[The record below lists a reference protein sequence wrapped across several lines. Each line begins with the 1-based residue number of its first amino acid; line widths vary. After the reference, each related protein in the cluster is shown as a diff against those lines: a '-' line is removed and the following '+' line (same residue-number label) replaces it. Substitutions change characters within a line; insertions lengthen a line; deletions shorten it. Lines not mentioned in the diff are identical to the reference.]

1 MKKVILGIMLVF
13 SFSIF
18 IACAGGDS
26 EKPASAQTEAAT
38 VNEIDVGAFKKLK
51 EEKPGTIVDVRTPSE
66 VASGIVE
73 GAVVIDIYGDD
84 FKGEISKLDKTKPIY
99 VYCKSGGRS
108 SNASKQLLDLGYTQ
122 VYNLMGGMTSW
133 KAKGYP
139 TVAVK

>member
-1 MKKVILGIMLVF
+1 MKKVILGIMVVM
-13 SFSIF
+13 SFSTF

-26 EKPASAQTEAAT
+26 EKPTSAQTEAAT
-38 VNEIDVGAFKKLK
+38 VDDIDVDAFKKLK
-51 EEKPGTIVDVRTPSE
+51 EEKPGIIVDVRTPGE
-66 VASGIVE
+66 AASGIVE

-108 SNASKQLLDLGYTQ
+108 SNAAKQLLDLGYTQ
-122 VYNLMGGMTSW
+122 VYNVMGGMTDW

>member
-1 MKKVILGIMLVF
+1 M
-13 SFSIF
+13 
-18 IACAGGDS
+18 
-26 EKPASAQTEAAT
+26 
-38 VNEIDVGAFKKLK
+38 K
-51 EEKPGTIVDVRTPSE
+51 EEKPGIIVDVRTPSE

-84 FKGEISKLDKTKPIY
+84 FKGEISKLDKTIPIY

-122 VYNLMGGMTSW
+122 VYNVMGGMTSW